1 MTIEESVIQK
11 LRGLPPERQ
20 REVLNFVEFL
30 ETKALIPRNR
40 VRVPFNRSALELAE
54 GLVGS
59 LEDGSG
65 DLATN
70 REHMKDYG
78 T

>member
-20 REVLNFVEFL
+20 CEVLNFVEFL
-30 ETKALIPRNR
+30 ETEALIPRDW
-40 VRVPFNRSALELAE
+40 VPSKSVELAE

-59 LEDGSG
+59 LDDGPG

-70 REHMKDYG
+70 REHLKGYG
-78 T
+78 V